1 MQAAVY
7 VPGNPSLKIDNHFEI
22 PKPGPKQVLLK
33 IQASGVC
40 HTDVFLLST
49 APSDGRTYIMGHEAT
64 GIAVEFGKD
73 VYTVQKNKRY
83 AAAVYVPGNP
93 SLKIDNHFEIP
104 KPGPKQVLLKIQA
117 SGICHTD
124 VFLLSTA
131 PSDGRTYIMG
141 HEATGIAVEFGK
153 DVYTVQK
160 NKRYAITPGESALEE
175 FFAIPSFGL
184 GRNGGHAEYAVVDA
198 DMLVPVPENVPP
210 EHAAVMADA
219 GITVWSALKTT
230 AEVKCL
236 SLLSIRD
243 AHDSPLSEKIKKGE
257 RVLITGIGGLGLLA
271 VQLAVYLGAEVYA
284 VDIRPSS
291 RELALRFG
299 ARNAFDLVELD
310 AVLAK
315 GFQVD
320 CAVDFVSTDTTF
332 QKEVSA
338 VGGNFLNSALQKRG
352 RIVIVGASDHN
363 LVTNA
368 LAGIVMGL
376 QVRYSAY
383 GVKEDLIEVLD
394 LASKGIVRPIVDKL
408 PLHEANKAYNDLRAN
423 LILSRRV
430 LIPPAFWEESVYPN

>member
-64 GIAVEFGKD
+64 GIAVDFGKD
-73 VYTVQKNKRY
+73 VYTIQKNKRY
-83 AAAVYVPGNP
+83 AVL
-93 SLKIDNHFEIP
+93 SLGGCVACLARRN
-104 KPGPKQVLLKIQA
+104 
-117 SGICHTD
+117 GI
-124 VFLLSTA
+124 
-131 PSDGRTYIMG
+131 
-141 HEATGIAVEFGK
+141 K
-153 DVYTVQK
+153 
-160 NKRYAITPGESALEE
+160 ITPGESALEE

-184 GRNGGHAEYAVVDA
+184 GGNGGHAEFAVVDA
-198 DMLVPVPENVPP
+198 DMLVPVPENVLP

-230 AEVKCL
+230 AE
-236 SLLSIRD
+236 IR
-243 AHDSPLSEKIKKGE
+243 KGE

-320 CAVDFVSTDTTF
+320 CAVDFVSSDTTF

-376 QVRYSAY
+376 QVRYTAY